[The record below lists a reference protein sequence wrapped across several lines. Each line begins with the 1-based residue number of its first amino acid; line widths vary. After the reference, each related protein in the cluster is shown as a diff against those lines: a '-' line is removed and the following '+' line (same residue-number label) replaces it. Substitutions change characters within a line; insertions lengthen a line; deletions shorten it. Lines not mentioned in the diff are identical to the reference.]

1 MPAEAPRQLPNTTN
15 PETQPS
21 ISCFPGFQIRFV
33 QAIRTQPDEWNSSLC
48 HNAAVHRL
56 MARAIRLLAATSG
69 ALCFVQ
75 EAHGADSYS
84 AIRQDIAREIAV
96 GRATGVAVALTQN
109 GKIIWQEGFG
119 WTDKE
124 RGRRATPDTP
134 FSLASVTKPF
144 TTTAL
149 MVLVAAKKV
158 SLDARANDYL
168 GAAKI
173 RAGVGNPNDVTVRA
187 VASHSSG
194 LPGIFQLFPVG
205 GPRKQPS
212 MDDVIRE
219 YGVLVSPPNERYHYS
234 NVGMGIV
241 AHIVSR
247 KSGLDFGEFLHR
259 KVLEPLGLSHSFFD
273 TDLSRRDEMAQ
284 RYDDLGNAFPFYV
297 TSTPG
302 TGELYASA
310 HDVARFAMFHL
321 KDHLADQQPIL
332 TPQQIDELHHPV
344 IQLLADR
351 SYGVGWMIGHAFDGT
366 TVLYHNGNQ
375 AGVVTV
381 MMLLPSRDISCVVLA
396 NQDDNQELVER
407 IRDGAIRTLVP
418 EWTWK
423 SLSPPPPE
431 RLPETYHDNWQG
443 RLHDGDKVVPLTLS
457 ISEGESTLCIQGQ
470 KPEPISDLGLVEGM
484 MQGKTRG
491 DLGLPATRAAKSVGL
506 SLRLQLRGSKL
517 EGEIGAEAPIPH
529 AREADHLPF
538 WAEFSRVDPNNPD
551 Q

>member
-1 MPAEAPRQLPNTTN
+1 
-15 PETQPS
+15 
-21 ISCFPGFQIRFV
+21 
-33 QAIRTQPDEWNSSLC
+33 
-48 HNAAVHRL
+48 
-56 MARAIRLLAATSG
+56 MARAIRLLAAASG
-69 ALCFVQ
+69 AFCFVQ
-75 EAHGADSYS
+75 SAHGADPYS

-119 WTDKE
+119 WADKE
-124 RGRRATPDTP
+124 RGRRATPDTS

-194 LPGIFQLFPVG
+194 LPGTFQLFPVG

-212 MDDVIRE
+212 IDDVIRE
-219 YGVLVSPPNERYHYS
+219 YGVLVSPPNERYRYS

-247 KSGLDFGEFLHR
+247 KSGLDFGEFLHS

-284 RYDDLGNAFPFYV
+284 RYNDLRNAFPFYV

-332 TPQQIDELHHPV
+332 TAQQIDELHHPM
-344 IQLLADR
+344 IRLLADR
-351 SYGVGWMIGHAFDGT
+351 S
-366 TVLYHNGNQ
+366 
-375 AGVVTV
+375 
-381 MMLLPSRDISCVVLA
+381 
-396 NQDDNQELVER
+396 
-407 IRDGAIRTLVP
+407 
-418 EWTWK
+418 
-423 SLSPPPPE
+423 
-431 RLPETYHDNWQG
+431 
-443 RLHDGDKVVPLTLS
+443 
-457 ISEGESTLCIQGQ
+457 
-470 KPEPISDLGLVEGM
+470 
-484 MQGKTRG
+484 
-491 DLGLPATRAAKSVGL
+491 
-506 SLRLQLRGSKL
+506 
-517 EGEIGAEAPIPH
+517 
-529 AREADHLPF
+529 
-538 WAEFSRVDPNNPD
+538 
-551 Q
+551 

>member
-1 MPAEAPRQLPNTTN
+1 MAP
-15 PETQPS
+15 
-21 ISCFPGFQIRFV
+21 
-33 QAIRTQPDEWNSSLC
+33 
-48 HNAAVHRL
+48 
-56 MARAIRLLAATSG
+56 
-69 ALCFVQ
+69 
-75 EAHGADSYS
+75 
-84 AIRQDIAREIAV
+84 
-96 GRATGVAVALTQN
+96 
-109 GKIIWQEGFG
+109 
-119 WTDKE
+119 
-124 RGRRATPDTP
+124 
-134 FSLASVTKPF
+134 
-144 TTTAL
+144 
-149 MVLVAAKKV
+149 
-158 SLDARANDYL
+158 
-168 GAAKI
+168 
-173 RAGVGNPNDVTVRA
+173 
-187 VASHSSG
+187 
-194 LPGIFQLFPVG
+194 
-205 GPRKQPS
+205 
-212 MDDVIRE
+212 
-219 YGVLVSPPNERYHYS
+219 
-234 NVGMGIV
+234 
-241 AHIVSR
+241 
-247 KSGLDFGEFLHR
+247 
-259 KVLEPLGLSHSFFD
+259 
-273 TDLSRRDEMAQ
+273 
-284 RYDDLGNAFPFYV
+284 RYDDLGNALPFSV

-344 IQLLADR
+344 IRLLADR

-491 DLGLPATRAAKSVGL
+491 DLGLPATRAAKAIGL
-506 SLRLQLRGSKL
+506 SLCAYNYEVRSWRARSGQKHQSLTRENQTIFLFGRSFLGLMLTIPTSDFHFSKQLPPPLFACYWLLIAASLSLSSLLHVTHTSKVVTILSRSNSQCPL
-517 EGEIGAEAPIPH
+517 ENVAHRIDIPK
-529 AREADHLPF
+529 AALSSNCF
-538 WAEFSRVDPNNPD
+538 
-551 Q
+551 

>member
-1 MPAEAPRQLPNTTN
+1 
-15 PETQPS
+15 
-21 ISCFPGFQIRFV
+21 
-33 QAIRTQPDEWNSSLC
+33 
-48 HNAAVHRL
+48 
-56 MARAIRLLAATSG
+56 
-69 ALCFVQ
+69 
-75 EAHGADSYS
+75 
-84 AIRQDIAREIAV
+84 
-96 GRATGVAVALTQN
+96 
-109 GKIIWQEGFG
+109 
-119 WTDKE
+119 
-124 RGRRATPDTP
+124 
-134 FSLASVTKPF
+134 
-144 TTTAL
+144 

-259 KVLEPLGLSHSFFD
+259 KVLEPLGLRHSFFD

-332 TPQQIDELHHPV
+332 TAQQIDELHHPV
-344 IQLLADR
+344 IRLLADR

-381 MMLLPSRDISCVVLA
+381 MMLLPSRDISCVVLT
-396 NQDDNQELVER
+396 NQDDDQELVER

-418 EWTWK
+418 EWSWK
-423 SLSPPPPE
+423 SLSPPPRE
-431 RLPETYHDNWQG
+431 RLPETYRDNWQG
-443 RLHDGDKVVPLTLS
+443 RLHDGDKVVQLALS
-457 ISEGESTLCIQGQ
+457 ISEGKSTLCIQGQ
-470 KPEPISDLGLVEGM
+470 KSGPGRRNDAG
-484 MQGKTRG
+484 
-491 DLGLPATRAAKSVGL
+491 
-506 SLRLQLRGSKL
+506 
-517 EGEIGAEAPIPH
+517 
-529 AREADHLPF
+529 
-538 WAEFSRVDPNNPD
+538 
-551 Q
+551 